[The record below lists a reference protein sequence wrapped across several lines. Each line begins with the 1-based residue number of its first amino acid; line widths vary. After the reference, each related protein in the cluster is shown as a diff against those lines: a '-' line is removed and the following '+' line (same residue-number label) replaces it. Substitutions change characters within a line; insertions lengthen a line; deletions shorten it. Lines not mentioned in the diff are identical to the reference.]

1 MNAASL
7 SKSPRLQRVDK
18 LLSDGAEYS
27 TMQVIQQA
35 NVMAVNS
42 IISELRLSG
51 RVIHC
56 RRSRDVW
63 YYRRDLAAE
72 KQNGSNAA

>member
-7 SKSPRLQRVDK
+7 SKSPRLQRVDR

-51 RVIHC
+51 RVINC
-56 RRSRDVW
+56 RRARDVW

-72 KQNGSNAA
+72 KKQRAAA